1 VPLLVLMRDPA
12 RHEAEGAIIG
22 IDVGASTIAGGLVTP
37 RGAVLASV
45 QSATSAGGPGTVIDG
60 LLSLVAQLQSEAR
73 TRGISLQGVGVGLP
87 GLVDVDKGMMVAEK
101 HLVPDLT
108 RVPIAERI
116 RQQTGLPTW
125 ADNDVNALALGEA
138 RYGEGRGARSLVVL
152 AIGTGL
158 GGAVVI
164 DGGLVRGRSGYAG
177 EFGHMTVLL
186 NGPACFVGVHGCL
199 CRFLCGEMIA
209 REGRLRTGQ
218 RPDSKILTLAGGNP
232 SAVTTQMVFLAA
244 EAGDEVA
251 ARLVDDACEALG
263 ACLGSILNGLNPDV
277 VVVTGGV
284 VNSLLPLQDDILR
297 RTAKYALAEV
307 FADTT
312 IRLLPS
318 DKSSTMRGAAALFLY
333 ESMRRK
339 LSPSLA
345 PAEER

>member
-1 VPLLVLMRDPA
+1 MRDLA

-45 QSATSAGGPGTVIDG
+45 QRPTNAGGPGTALEG
-60 LLSLVAQLQSEAR
+60 LLSLVAQLQGEAR
-73 TRGISLQGVGVGLP
+73 ARGIALQGVGMGLP

-101 HLVPDLT
+101 HLVPGLT
-108 RVPIAERI
+108 RVPIADRM
-116 RQQTGLPTW
+116 RQQTGLPVW
-125 ADNDVNALALGEA
+125 VDNDVNALALGEA
-138 RYGEGRGARSLVVL
+138 RYGEGRDARSLVVL

-158 GGAVVI
+158 GGALVI
-164 DGGLVRGRSGYAG
+164 DGALVRGRSGYAG

-186 NGPACFVGVHGCL
+186 NGPACFAGVHGCL
-199 CRFLCGEMIA
+199 CRFLGGEMIA
-209 REGRLRTGQ
+209 REARIRTGQ
-218 RPDSKILTLAGGNP
+218 RRDSKMLALAGGD
-232 SAVTTQMVFLAA
+232 SAAVTTQMVFLAA

-263 ACLGSILNGLNPDV
+263 ACLGNTLNGLNPDM

-297 RTAKYALAEV
+297 RTAKYALAEI

-333 ESMRRK
+333 ESMRRT
-339 LSPSLA
+339 LSPSLG
-345 PAEER
+345 PTEER